1 MRAKFLMMAVL
12 HRFTKCLLDQIFITF
27 LSLVRRSS
35 KFILF
40 PTNISREHNS
50 EHSDILLWPCNTKR
64 PVFAFPILACLCFK
78 WVVLVG
84 VASWLVCVPPHCP
97 AGTVCCVFRRYTL
110 LSQCLSSLGCING
123 YQQI

>member
-1 MRAKFLMMAVL
+1 MRAKFLMMVVL

-78 WVVLVG
+78 WEVLVG
-84 VASWLVCVPPHCP
+84 VASWLVYVPPHR
-97 AGTVCCVFRRYTL
+97 AVQGGQCVVFLGDTHYSRNA
-110 LSQCLSSLGCING
+110 CLHSGV
-123 YQQI
+123 